1 MKKLIAIFVGLLAL
15 NGCSIDATSDP
26 VIPEEPEAVL
36 PRVTTQ
42 EPFVGNGIVKLNG
55 TVITEGDEGYY
66 ERGFAWS
73 LNTNPTVDNA
83 SESTDGS
90 GVGPYF
96 LDTLLGF
103 TFELNTTYNLRAYL
117 KTYNAG
123 TIYGNNITFTTPNVY
138 TVSTYPVLT
147 IYSRSATLYGNITAA
162 DFSDTNV
169 SNKGFCVSTSA
180 TPTITNST
188 IIAGNQ
194 NLGDF
199 TAEVTDLNINTN
211 YYVRSFGYDQT
222 SNVIYGE
229 IMTFRTTGFTGA
241 SGGYVFFDKGET
253 TNGWRYLEAAPNDLI
268 YNGSNLIKWGC
279 YGSSILQT
287 SKEVGTG
294 LENTNRIIAACNAA
308 NCAARICSDYS
319 VNGLSDWF
327 LPSQNEMGVMSFSLN
342 GIVNLGSYVD
352 QVHWTSSQYDGATA
366 WVYNTYLG
374 FGPGFGVSKNNENL
388 VRAVRRF

>member
-1 MKKLIAIFVGLLAL
+1 MKKLIAMFVGLLVL
-15 NGCSIDATSDP
+15 NSCTDDAPSDP
-26 VIPEEPEAVL
+26 IIPEEPEAVL
-36 PRVTTQ
+36 PAVTTQ
-42 EPFVGNGIVKLNG
+42 NPFIGNGIVKLNG
-55 TVITEGDEGYY
+55 IVVSEGDEGYY

-73 LNTNPTVDNA
+73 LNTNPTVENA
-83 SESTDGS
+83 YVSTDGS
-90 GVGPYF
+90 GTGPYF
-96 LDTLLGF
+96 QDMLLGF
-103 TFELNTTYNLRAYL
+103 TFDLNTTYNIRAYV

-138 TVSTYPVLT
+138 SVSTYPVLN
-147 IYSRSATLYGNITAA
+147 IYSRSATLYGNISAS
-162 DFSDTNV
+162 DFSDTDV
-169 SNKGFCVSTSA
+169 AYKGFCVSTSA

-194 NLGDF
+194 NLGNF

-229 IMTFRTTGFTGA
+229 IIAFKTTGFIGA
-241 SGGYVFFDKGET
+241 SGGYVFFDKGEIS
-253 TNGWRYLEAAPNDLI
+253 NGWRYLEAAPNDLV

-279 YGSSILQT
+279 IGTSILQT
-287 SKEVGTG
+287 SKDVGTG
-294 LENTNRIIAACNAA
+294 LENTNRIITACNAS

-327 LPSQNEMGVMSFSLN
+327 LPSQDEMGIMSFSLN
-342 GIVNLGSYVD
+342 GIVDLGTYTD
-352 QVHWTSSQYDGATA
+352 QVHWTSSQYDAATA
-366 WVYNTYLG
+366 WIYNTYLG
-374 FGPGFGVSKNNENL
+374 FGPGFGVSKNNQNL